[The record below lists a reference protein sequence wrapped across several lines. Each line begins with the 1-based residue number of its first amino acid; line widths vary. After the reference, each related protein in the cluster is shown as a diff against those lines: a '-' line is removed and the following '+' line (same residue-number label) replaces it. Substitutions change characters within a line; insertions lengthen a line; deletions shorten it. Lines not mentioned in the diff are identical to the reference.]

1 MHIDNLYFEVTRRC
15 NMKCSHCLRGCAQ
28 KVDLTIDVVDRF
40 LRLNEVT
47 SIGRIGFSGGEPSLN
62 SRVIR
67 ETVALL
73 ERLRI
78 GIGSFDITTNGK
90 AKNLDFFLAV
100 AELFAYANS
109 SYFEEESSEL
119 SISRSYWH
127 AEQGQ
132 DESWIDT
139 LKAFRFT
146 RERSFLDYDP
156 RFIISDGRAKRNS
169 LGSRKTDQKATI
181 GANRYRDGRME
192 LDDSM
197 IYINALGQ
205 VCADCDYSYA
215 TQKRRALGDATK
227 DRLIDIAVNHGNVND
242 L

>member
-1 MHIDNLYFEVTRRC
+1 MYIDNLYFEVTRRC
-15 NMKCSHCLRGCAQ
+15 NMSCGHCLRGCAQ
-28 KVDLTIDVVDRF
+28 RVDLKIDIVNKF

-67 ETVALL
+67 ETVELL
-73 ERLRI
+73 GRLGI
-78 GIGSFDITTNGK
+78 GVGSFDFTTNGK

-100 AELFAYANS
+100 AELFAHANS
-109 SYFEEESSEL
+109 SFFEEEASEL

-127 AEQGQ
+127 SEQGQ

-146 RERSFLDYDP
+146 RERNFLEYDP
-156 RFIISDGRAKRNS
+156 RFIISEGRAKRNG
-169 LGSRKTDQKATI
+169 LGSRRPDQKATI
-181 GANRYRDGRME
+181 GANQYRDGRIE

-205 VCADCDYSYA
+205 VCAGCDYSYA
-215 TQKRRALGDATK
+215 TQKRRALGNATK
-227 DRLIDIAVNHGNVND
+227 DRLIDIAVKHGNVND